1 MAGQSESKAA
11 ACNPNSSLYERFGMP
26 EHLRT
31 NLHEIEWET
40 LANMLHELT
49 IKFDEKKA
57 AHRKLAK
64 RIALTRIMLSDRI
77 KHRAASGRM
86 DTKLLVELV
95 RLLEKCEADAIEHEV
110 DMSEFLALLYALV
123 EKMKKEKIRLYHHRS
138 FPAGMPLD
146 EFGRLKGKSE
156 SRKSQNGKGEGA
168 KGESG
173 NGKSET
179 PRRRNHKAK

>member
-1 MAGQSESKAA
+1 MAGQLAGKGAPKNAS
-11 ACNPNSSLYERFGMP
+11 SSLYERFGMP
-26 EHLRT
+26 EHIRT

-57 AHRKLAK
+57 SHRRLAK
-64 RIALTRIMLSDRI
+64 RIALTKIMLSDRI

-95 RLLEKCEADAIEHEV
+95 RLLEKCEADALAHEV

-123 EKMKKEKIRLYHHRS
+123 EKMKHEKICLYRSRS
-138 FPAGMPLD
+138 FPSELPLD
-146 EFGRLKGKSE
+146 EFGKLKGKSE
-156 SRKSQNGKGEGA
+156 ASRKA
-168 KGESG
+168 K
-173 NGKSET
+173 
-179 PRRRNHKAK
+179 